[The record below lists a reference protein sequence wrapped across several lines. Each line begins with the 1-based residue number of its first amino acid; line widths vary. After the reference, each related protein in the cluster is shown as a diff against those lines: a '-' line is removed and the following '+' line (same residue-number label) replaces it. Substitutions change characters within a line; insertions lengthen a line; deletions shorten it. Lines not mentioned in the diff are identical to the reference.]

1 MNKFKDRLFLFLLKE
16 KIKQFDK
23 ESQCL
28 LNRIVCPSFPDI
40 QDESSITKFHS
51 AKEKH
56 KAAVKL
62 LEQLK

>member
-1 MNKFKDRLFLFLLKE
+1 MNKFKERLFLFLLKE
-16 KIKQFDK
+16 KVEQLDK

-28 LNRIVCPSFPDI
+28 LNGIVCPSFPDI
-40 QDESSITKFHS
+40 QDESSIAKFHL

-56 KAAVKL
+56 KTAVKL

>member
-1 MNKFKDRLFLFLLKE
+1 MNRFKNHLFLFLLKE
-16 KIKQFDK
+16 KIKQLDK
-23 ESQCL
+23 ESQHL

-40 QDESSITKFHS
+40 QDESSITKFYS

-56 KAAVKL
+56 KTAVKL

>member
-16 KIKQFDK
+16 KTKELDK
-23 ESQCL
+23 ESQHL
-28 LNRIVCPSFPDI
+28 LNGIVCPSFPDV
-40 QDESSITKFHS
+40 QDESSITKFHL

>member
-1 MNKFKDRLFLFLLKE
+1 MSRFKNRFFLFLLKE
-16 KIKQFDK
+16 KIKQLDK
-23 ESQCL
+23 ESQRL

-40 QDESSITKFHS
+40 QDESSITKFHL

-56 KAAVKL
+56 KTAVKL

>member
-1 MNKFKDRLFLFLLKE
+1 MSRFKNRLFLFLLKE
-16 KIKQFDK
+16 KIKQLDK

-28 LNRIVCPSFPDI
+28 LNRAVCPSFPDV
-40 QDESSITKFHS
+40 QDESSITKFHL

-56 KAAVKL
+56 KTAVKL